1 VLEDGTDDAFPE
13 KLLLGAT
20 PKDKGLIARRKG
32 RAIAGPA
39 MIGWGRFPFV
49 TGEHHSAAD
58 ITAFVTVDFAKALE
72 LSVPV

>member
-39 MIGWGRFPFV
+39 MIGWGRF
-49 TGEHHSAAD
+49 
-58 ITAFVTVDFAKALE
+58 
-72 LSVPV
+72 LSSPVSTTRRRTSPPS